1 LLQHQQWQEVLFEKL
16 KRRFEMKPKNA
27 LISVWDKR
35 GIVEFCKGLSELGVN
50 IVSTGGTASL
60 LKSSGINVKEV
71 SELTG
76 YPEILNKRVKTL
88 HTFIYAGI
96 LARRD
101 VPEDMNTLKKM
112 GIEPIDIVVVNF
124 YPFREMSKKVKS
136 LGELIE
142 YIDIGGPTM
151 VRASAKNYR
160 DVLVIV
166 DPDDYQW
173 VLEGL
178 KKEKITEKDRF
189 KLALKA
195 FSVTAEYDAFIFSHL
210 SKIKKVESDKK
221 FFVLKKVEDLRYGE
235 NPHQK
240 AAFYISDSEKI
251 YEQIHG
257 KELSYNNII
266 DMYSAALL
274 VSEFEKPTA
283 VIIKHTNP
291 CGVAS
296 AKTLSEA
303 YKNARQTDPVSAFG
317 GIVGLNRKVD
327 EETAK
332 LLSETFLEVII
343 APEFDRKAL
352 SILTA
357 KKNLRLVRVNFKE
370 LKNYKEELRSVPG
383 GFLIQDTDRVDYDKK
398 SLKVVTKIKP
408 TKAQMESLLFAWK
421 VCKYVKSNAIVIAKG
436 TQLIGVG
443 AGQMSRVDSAKI
455 AVMKALLPLEGSVA
469 ASDAFFPFRDGV
481 DVLADAGVKAIIQPG
496 GSVRDEEVI
505 KAADER
511 KIAMVFTGI
520 RHFKH

>member
-1 LLQHQQWQEVLFEKL
+1 MEV
-16 KRRFEMKPKNA
+16 KNA
-27 LISVWDKR
+27 LVSVWTKR
-35 GIVEFCKGLSELGVN
+35 GIVELCKGLSEMGVQ
-50 IVSTGGTASL
+50 IISTGGTASH

-71 SELTG
+71 SEFTG

-96 LARRD
+96 LARRS
-101 VPEDMNTLKKM
+101 VPEDMMVLKKM
-112 GIEPIDIVVVNF
+112 GIEPIDMVVVNF
-124 YPFREMSKKVKS
+124 YPFKEMSKKVKS
-136 LGELIE
+136 VEDLLEF
-142 YIDIGGPTM
+142 IDIGGPTM
-151 VRASAKNYR
+151 VRASAKNYM
-160 DVLVIV
+160 DVLVVV

-173 VLEGL
+173 VIDGL
-178 KKEKITEKDRF
+178 KKGDINEKDRF

-195 FSVTAEYDAFIFSHL
+195 FSLTAEYDAFISSHL
-210 SKIKKVESDKK
+210 SKIRKFDIGKR
-221 FFVLKKVEDLRYGE
+221 FFVMNKLEDLRYGE

-240 AAFYISDSEKI
+240 ASLYISDSEKS
-251 YEQIHG
+251 YEQLHG

-266 DMYSAALL
+266 DMSSAALL
-274 VSEFEKPTA
+274 VSEFQKPTA

-291 CGVAS
+291 CGAAS
-296 AKTLSEA
+296 ANTISEA
-303 YKNARQTDPVSAFG
+303 YKKARLTDPVSAFG
-317 GIVGLNRKVD
+317 GIVGLNREVD

-332 LLSETFLEVII
+332 ILSETFLEVVI
-343 APEFDRKAL
+343 APQFSGKAL

-357 KKNLRLVRVNFKE
+357 KKNLRLVKADFKK
-370 LKNYKEELRSVPG
+370 LKNYRTELRSVPG
-383 GFLIQDTDRVDYDKK
+383 GYLIQDTDRVDYKK
-398 SLKVVTKIKP
+398 NSLRVVTKVKP
-408 TKAQMESLLFAWK
+408 TKSQMESLLFAWRI
-421 VCKYVKSNAIVIAKG
+421 CKYVKSNAIVIAKDF
-436 TQLIGVG
+436 QLIGVG

-455 AVMKALLPLEGSVA
+455 AVMKALLPLKDSVA